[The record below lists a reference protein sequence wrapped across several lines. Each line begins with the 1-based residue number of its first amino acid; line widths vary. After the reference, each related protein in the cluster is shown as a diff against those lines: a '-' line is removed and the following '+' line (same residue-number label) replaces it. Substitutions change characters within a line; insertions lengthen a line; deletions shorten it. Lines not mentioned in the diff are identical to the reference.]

1 MCRVCKYPRL
11 VDNALPLM
19 RWAESWLGQTVFSAL
34 ARPTIYRQFVG
45 GDTELELAT
54 TCSQVREVFIFS
66 RVLQARLEVTPFL
79 GPL

>member
-19 RWAESWLGQTVFSAL
+19 RWAERWLGQTVFSAL

-54 TCSQVREVFIFS
+54 TCSQVRGS
-66 RVLQARLEVTPFL
+66 PPRKKDLK
-79 GPL
+79 